1 MRKSF
6 KIYYFFALIFAS
18 NTDVI
23 CQTTKIMTYNIRY
36 DNPNDGVNNWDNRK
50 EDVLAIIKKYQPK
63 ILGLQEGLHHQIKYL
78 DSCLAS
84 YKFIGVG
91 REDGK
96 LKGEFSP
103 IFYDTTKFSVLETST
118 FWLSE
123 QSDTISVGWDAVL
136 ERICTYGLF
145 EHNDSKQRF
154 WVFNTHFDHIGVK
167 AREMSAKL
175 ILNKIKS
182 LNKNDLPVVFMG
194 DLNSEPNSKPIEI
207 ISEKLTDGIVNS
219 KNPFKGSIAT
229 FTGFNLNEGA
239 NKRLDYIFVKSLNVS
254 SYAHIED
261 RMKNNNYIS
270 DHLPVLMSVS
280 FSN

>member
-78 DSCLAS
+78 DSCLVS

-103 IFYDTTKFSVLETST
+103 IFYDATKFSVLETST
-118 FWLSE
+118 FWLTEKSE
-123 QSDTISVGWDAVL
+123 TISVGWDAVL
-136 ERICTYGLF
+136 ERICTYALF
-145 EHNDSKQRF
+145 EYKDTKNRF
-154 WVFNTHFDHIGVK
+154 WVFNTHFDHIGVE

-175 ILNKIKS
+175 ILNTIEA
-182 LNKNDLPVVFMG
+182 LNENNLPVVFMG
-194 DLNSEPNSKPIEI
+194 DLNSKPNSKPIEI
-207 ISEKLTDGIVNS
+207 ISEKLTDGIIIS
-219 KNPFKGSIAT
+219 KKPFYGSLET
-229 FTGFNLNEGA
+229 FTGFNLNLSA
-239 NKRLDYIFVKSLNVS
+239 NKRIDYIFVKGLSVS
-254 SYAHIED
+254 SYAHIND

-270 DHLPVLMSVS
+270 DHLPILMSVS